1 MRFVIATL
9 PDVHFNLGRDLALLK
24 TCAIYGD
31 ETVLFSPNYA
41 FTSNL
46 LDFSRRP
53 LIHQLLYLA
62 AIHGDP
68 GFVVGEKL
76 SPSERTARIVEA
88 AARKAD
94 LLAKA
99 QAVGELLPRADQSG
113 EIIGKL
119 ETIAREVSPLVSGVE
134 RVWSDEDDHI
144 KRAREIAKAETMGLV
159 TAQSVHPVPSLYFDE
174 DKLSADVTSELL
186 PVWFFGFST
195 SDFYPGSRIFLVVLH
210 KSSVLHA

>member
-62 AIHGDP
+62 GPSTVILALWSARNSP
-68 GFVVGEKL
+68 PRSAPRVL
-76 SPSERTARIVEA
+76 SRLRP
-88 AARKAD
+88 
-94 LLAKA
+94 AKPTFW
-99 QAVGELLPRADQSG
+99 LR
-113 EIIGKL
+113 
-119 ETIAREVSPLVSGVE
+119 R
-134 RVWSDEDDHI
+134 R
-144 KRAREIAKAETMGLV
+144 
-159 TAQSVHPVPSLYFDE
+159 
-174 DKLSADVTSELL
+174 LSASFFPELI
-186 PVWFFGFST
+186 
-195 SDFYPGSRIFLVVLH
+195 SRA
-210 KSSVLHA
+210 K